1 MEEMKKDSPDTEK
14 VNQLNL
20 EIDEL
25 VMDLFDLAEEEK
37 QTVRDFEV

>member
-14 VNQLNL
+14 TSQLNL
-20 EIDEL
+20 KIDDL
-25 VMDLFDLAEEEK
+25 VMNLFDLTEEEK

>member
-1 MEEMKKDSPDTEK
+1 MKNDSPDIEK

-25 VMDLFDLAEEEK
+25 VMDLFALTEAEK

>member
-1 MEEMKKDSPDTEK
+1 MKKDSPDTEK